1 MRQEFTAFKFYM
13 VDSASADGTQDL
25 LPIDG
30 LDAELLIASR
40 NDWWASATNIGVR
53 KALSDGCEFI
63 LTINDDAIIRPE
75 FLSDLY
81 DLAVKRKLDILAARI
96 DFAHQPGK
104 VWSLGS
110 FSIWGSPYLFQL
122 KFNGYWED
130 ELPVEVLSDDIYPC
144 QALCGDGVL
153 ISRRVFE
160 DIGEYQSVWCP
171 QVHADSEFILRA
183 NRMAYR
189 AYVAT
194 RIVLY
199 NDTENDSK
207 PDYEMENQHIAMDGM
222 SINNEKKVA
231 HNGVV
236 KFLQDIRRVFFFK
249 KSDVYYRPI
258 LYIVWKY
265 APHKYLL
272 PTLIKY
278 FSYKFFLLFIAN
290 SARDIRR
297 RIHGRGTSRYM
308 VWCIKRIA
316 LWFFCEKYYDREALI
331 HLSDDARYLEAISR
345 KRRLTDML

>member
-1 MRQEFTAFKFYM
+1 M
-13 VDSASADGTQDL
+13 VDSASVDGTRDL

-30 LDAELLIASR
+30 INAELLHAGR
-40 NDWWASATNIGVR
+40 DDWWASATNIGVR

-75 FLSDLY
+75 FLGRLY
-81 DLAVKRKLDILAARI
+81 DIALKRKLDILAARI

-130 ELPVEVLSDDIYPC
+130 ELPTGVLSDEIYPC

-153 ISRRVFE
+153 ISRKVFE

-183 NRMAYR
+183 NRMGYK

-199 NDTENDSK
+199 NDTDNDSK
-207 PDYEMENQHIAMDGM
+207 PEGEKESKDIARGDVQVNLNQKLARN
-222 SINNEKKVA
+222 SVA
-231 HNGVV
+231 
-236 KFLQDIRRVFFFK
+236 KFVIDIKRVFFLK

-258 LYIVWKY
+258 LYIIWKY
-265 APHKYLL
+265 APRGYCFS
-272 PTLIKY
+272 TTIRY
-278 FSYKFFLLFIAN
+278 FSYKFFILFIVS
-290 SARDIRR
+290 SARNVKM
-297 RIHGRGTSRYM
+297 RIQGGESSRYV
-308 VWCIKRIA
+308 VWCIKKVTQ
-316 LWFFCEKYYDREALI
+316 WMFNEKHYDHEALAQ
-331 HLSDDARYLEAISR
+331 LADDARYLDAIIR
-345 KRRLTDML
+345 KRRLTERL